1 METKIGNYKG
11 IEVTV
16 APVTYTDEDVQN
28 ELNYLLQ
35 RKPMQVSVEGELKE
49 GQIAVFDFMGLKDGV
64 AFDGGTAKGYTL
76 MIGSHQFIPGFE
88 EQMVGMV
95 KGEERDLNLTFPENY
110 GEPTLAGQAV
120 VFKVTLHDIMEQ
132 KPAELNDEFAASLNI
147 PGVTNMD
154 TLMKHIEATLA
165 KMSEQKTNEK
175 IENAIMDELL
185 RMTECD
191 IPQDRVDMAVQAQ
204 ISQLRQRLSQ
214 YGMNLEQYMA
224 QSGMDRDTLRAQMTM
239 SAQEQVKFEMA
250 LAKIAELEQITVTDE
265 EITAQ
270 VREIAEYYHVT
281 VEQAEKNIMRNEMIQ
296 SMVYTKASEV
306 VMSNAVV
313 HKVN

>member
-154 TLMKHIEATLA
+154 TLMKHIEATLT

-224 QSGMDRDTLRAQMTM
+224 QTGMDRDTLRAQMTM